1 MKSDLVRISKF
12 LSYVLRHRPETVGLV
27 LDEAG
32 WAPIDD
38 VIRGAVAA
46 GYPLSR
52 ELLLEVVETNDKNR
66 FAIDEPGERIRASQ
80 GHSVK
85 VRLGLSPIEPPET
98 LYHGTATRLL
108 ESILGRGLERRKR
121 HHVHLSPDPETA
133 RKVGSRH
140 GTPVVLEVDAAAMHA
155 DGHEFFLSEN
165 GVWLTEHVPPRYL
178 RAPA

>member
-85 VRLGLSPIEPPET
+85 VRLGLSTIEPPET
-98 LYHGTATRLL
+98 LYHGTAT
-108 ESILGRGLERRKR
+108 SLGFSGIRAAEARHRRELAQVPSPLGLCR
-121 HHVHLSPDPETA
+121 HPRA
-133 RKVGSRH
+133 RN
-140 GTPVVLEVDAAAMHA
+140 VLR
-155 DGHEFFLSEN
+155 
-165 GVWLTEHVPPRYL
+165 TC
-178 RAPA
+178 